1 MDEIWERAVET
12 ALAGETEP
20 VVLTLDGAV
29 KCVKGQ
35 LPRPEILE
43 KYPNLEHLSIAG
55 VGVSSLDRFPRLG
68 KLQKLVLSDN
78 RISGGLKF
86 LVRAG
91 LGSLRDLDLSN
102 NRIGL
107 FEDLV
112 PLAELRLVSLDLYKC
127 PVTKVKDYRA
137 RVFGLVKSLKY
148 LDKMDA
154 EENEILDSEDDDD
167 EEEEEEEDGEEKPDV
182 IRNGHSEGVVE
193 VDEEE
198 SEADEEEGD
207 DDEERPKVMSNGRSE
222 GVVDVDEDE
231 SEADDEG
238 DDPEIDGEERPIV
251 MSNGHSEGVVE
262 VDEDESEA
270 DDEGD
275 DPEPNLMTNG
285 HSEEVFDVDEDESEA
300 DEEET
305 ATRRESNGVSDH
317 ANGFRDEHLNMNQE
331 EDDDSGEEDEYEPD
345 GLLVDDEN
353 EIDEEVSE
361 GEEEVD
367 LLPQRDIHGEVDGH
381 EEVAE
386 VSDSVANGAQN
397 VLMDIGE
404 EGNDDSGEED
414 EYETDGLIVDD
425 THGIEEEDV
434 SEGVE
439 EVDLG
444 VPHGNELLR
453 NILPGGIEHGQD
465 EDDDDDSWEEE
476 EDDDDVDDGEEEEYG
491 TRGLG
496 QSMAEAIQVDEEDSD
511 DEGQVVYSIAPSNLK
526 RKRDEDGD
534 GDSVSTSPH
543 NSDDDNSSDDAS
555 SDDEDE

>member
-29 KCVKGQ
+29 KCAKGQ

-78 RISGGLKF
+78 RISGGLEF

-112 PLAELRLVSLDLYKC
+112 PLAELKLVSLDLYKC

-154 EENEILDSEDDDD
+154 EENEILESEDDDDDD
-167 EEEEEEEDGEEKPDV
+167 EEEEKEEDED
-182 IRNGHSEGVVE
+182 
-193 VDEEE
+193 
-198 SEADEEEGD
+198 GD
-207 DDEERPKVMSNGRSE
+207 DGKERPNV
-222 GVVDVDEDE
+222 
-231 SEADDEG
+231 
-238 DDPEIDGEERPIV
+238 I
-251 MSNGHSEGVVE
+251 SNGHSEEVVE